1 MVTPLLRE
9 SAKFFNMKMRD
20 SFKENGTRE
29 QAVVSPS
36 NELLNSMAAESNLS
50 NENLESARR

>member
-1 MVTPLLRE
+1 
-9 SAKFFNMKMRD
+9 MKMRD